1 MNYEKGNA
9 YGNPYYNN
17 LNDENQV
24 KVDNTQTITDYQN
37 GRVIQMFNT
46 PNADYKNYENDNND
60 EDSFKF
66 NAISRIQQVTPLSSL
81 FFSKRNMDILQ
92 AKIRKTVFDRTN
104 GEHLIGEQSITEL
117 EIVMRAI
124 FLQYARYSGDLREQV
139 LQLDKMVI
147 EETVPKIISSIKQ
160 YMGYLYDVQQLPIP
174 IDLPKNLSSRGTK
187 MLNSVTSTF

>member
-1 MNYEKGNA
+1 MNYENQQGNA

-17 LNDENQV
+17 DNEV
-24 KVDNTQTITDYQN
+24 RVDNTQTITDYQN

-92 AKIRKTVFDRTN
+92 AKIRKAVFDRTN